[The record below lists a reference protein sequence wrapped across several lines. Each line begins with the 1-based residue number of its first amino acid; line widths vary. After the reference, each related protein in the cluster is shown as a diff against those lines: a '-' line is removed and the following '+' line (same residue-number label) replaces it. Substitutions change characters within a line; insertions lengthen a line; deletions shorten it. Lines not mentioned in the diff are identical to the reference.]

1 MLNWV
6 VSGASFYIVIIQKY
20 GKLDISVWQ
29 KKQANSTIGARE
41 KVFGEVGRYVGKAL
55 AQAVNLIFPEVI
67 LIDDLMW
74 GKRFFK
80 NKLYATVIPLGL
92 PK

>member
-1 MLNWV
+1 M
-6 VSGASFYIVIIQKY
+6 
-20 GKLDISVWQ
+20 WQ

-67 LIDDLMW
+67 LIDDLM
-74 GKRFFK
+74 
-80 NKLYATVIPLGL
+80 
-92 PK
+92 